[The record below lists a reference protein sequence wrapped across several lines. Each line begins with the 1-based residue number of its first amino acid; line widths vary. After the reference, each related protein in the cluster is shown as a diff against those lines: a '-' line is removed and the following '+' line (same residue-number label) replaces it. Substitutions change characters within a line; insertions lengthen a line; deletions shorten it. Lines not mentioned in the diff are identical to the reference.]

1 MRVLGTCALAL
12 SSCIAG
18 ELRPNVRGPMPPNR
32 ILILS
37 ASNGEILAG
46 SEPTSGNAWDQ
57 IAPAPAPPPPAGAV
71 SFQRLTHRPP
81 KAARKAWQRACKE
94 LNADHLDRA
103 AEHARETVRLD
114 PGFGDAVELLAAL
127 AITEGK
133 LGDAEAFAMRAIQVD
148 PASARAH
155 WLCALA
161 QLRRGPPAPE
171 IRRHLE
177 AAARVYP
184 KAQEVL
190 KRLPPGL

>member
-18 ELRPNVRGPMPPNR
+18 ELRPNFRGPMPPNR

-46 SEPTSGNAWDQ
+46 SEPTSNNAWDP
-57 IAPAPAPPPPAGAV
+57 IVPAPTPPPPAGPV
-71 SFQRLTHRPP
+71 TFQRLTHRPP
-81 KAARKAWQRACKE
+81 KAARKAWERTCKE

-103 AEHARETVRLD
+103 AEYARETVRID
-114 PGFGDAVELLAAL
+114 PEFGDAIELLAVFAMTEGNPAEAEAL
-127 AITEGK
+127 A
-133 LGDAEAFAMRAIQVD
+133 LRAIQVD

-155 WLCALA
+155 WFCALA
-161 QLRRGPPAPE
+161 QLRRGRPIPE
-171 IRRHLE
+171 TRRHLE

>member
-46 SEPTSGNAWDQ
+46 SEPTSNNAWDP
-57 IAPAPAPPPPAGAV
+57 IVPEPAAPPPAGPV

-94 LNADHLDRA
+94 LNADHLERA
-103 AEHARETVRLD
+103 AEYARETVRLD
-114 PGFGDAVELLAAL
+114 PNFGDAVELLAAL

-133 LGDAEAFAMRAIQVD
+133 PAEAEALALQAIQVD

-161 QLRRGPPAPE
+161 QLRRGPPGQDT
-171 IRRHLE
+171 RRHLE

-190 KRLPPGL
+190 QRLPPGI